1 MQKCLRDVFHSRR
14 SNLFSKNSKIDW
26 LFLRNVIS
34 ILYLCSRQ
42 VLCLDIEQTQQASDP
57 AELQKWSQ
65 LSSRAREE
73 LGTLQC
79 ILGSMKDNQVEQLSG
94 RIKSLFLLKLWL

>member
-1 MQKCLRDVFHSRR
+1 MQKCLRDV
-14 SNLFSKNSKIDW
+14 FSKNSKIDW
-26 LFLRNVIS
+26 LSLRNVIL